1 MRHDLTLAD
10 GPYTLRPLTDADTG
24 PLLALAAAHGAE
36 YARMGTF
43 PTQERYYTGALEADD
58 QMPFVKLV
66 NGELAGAT
74 RYMEMR
80 PGHRRLEIGSTWLA
94 PAFMRTPANRTFK
107 RLLLDHAFG
116 QMGVLRVEIKTDILN
131 TRSQRAIEGLGATRE
146 GVLRQHM
153 PRPDGTQRDTV
164 MYSIIAEEWPQVKAQ
179 LDARLG

>member
-1 MRHDLTLAD
+1 MRHDLTLVD
-10 GPYTLRPLTDADTG
+10 GPYTLRPLTDADTA
-24 PLLALAAAHGAE
+24 PLLALAAAHEEE

-43 PTQERYYTGALEADD
+43 PTLERYYTGALEADD

-74 RYMEMR
+74 RFMEMR
-80 PGHRRLEIGSTWLA
+80 PGQHRLEIGSTWLA

-116 QMGVLRVEIKTDILN
+116 EMGVLRVEIKTDILN

-164 MYSIIAEEWPQVKAQ
+164 MYSIIAGEWPGVR
-179 LDARLG
+179 ARLLGAS